1 MLKPILNLL
10 VFLFVPI
17 LAPSPIFNVY
27 LTFLAE
33 FFTEVNF
40 AFILLLI
47 IGGVLVGAFLSIVAY
62 ENFVFKSKF
71 LATLII
77 GLLSS
82 VVIFGGLSLDFPK
95 TISFTLGVSY
105 FIAFG
110 VTAFLWNKSAS
121 KETNET

>member
-1 MLKPILNLL
+1 MLKPILNCL
-10 VFLFVPI
+10 VFLFVPL
-17 LAPSPIFNVY
+17 LAPSAIFNVY

-40 AFILLLI
+40 VFILLLI
-47 IGGVLVGAFLSIVAY
+47 VGGVLVGTFLSIVAY
-62 ENFVFKSKF
+62 ENFAFRSKF

-82 VVIFGGLSLDFPK
+82 IVLFGALSLDFPK
-95 TISFTLGVSY
+95 TISLTLGVSY

-121 KETNET
+121 KLTNET